1 MTAIPNTSVGTDPV
15 NMITAAGS
23 LYLFVGFVCM
33 FVPCV
38 IFFLAVMRKPYGSKK
53 FVIITFLINAIATLA
68 YGTMASGY
76 GWVAVAGRQ
85 FFFAR
90 YIDWF
95 FTTPLQ
101 LLDLCGLGLADSD
114 TTNLMIG
121 LDLLMI
127 VSGTI
132 GAFLAGD
139 GLIKHYGMFV
149 LGLACFIPIVYHL
162 VSEIPSSEVLKSR
175 PAARSIFL
183 TVGWIT
189 AVSWT
194 CYPVVWLLAEGLRV
208 ISPDTEVLCY
218 VVLDT
223 IAKSVFGLCIVAAH
237 KGQAEAL
244 GATSEETLPLTDK

>member
-1 MTAIPNTSVGTDPV
+1 MGDSARRTMAISAAEPTVD
-15 NMITAAGS
+15 MITPAGHF
-23 LYLFVGFVCM
+23 YLQVGFLCM
-33 FVPCV
+33 FVPAL
-38 IFFLAVMRKPYGSKK
+38 IFFLEVMRKPYGTKK
-53 FVIITFLINAIATLA
+53 FAIITFMINAIASLA
-68 YGTMASGY
+68 YATMAGGY

-132 GAFLAGD
+132 GAFLSGD

-149 LGLACFIPIVYHL
+149 LGLACFIPILYNL
-162 VSEIPSSEVLKSR
+162 VSEIP
-175 PAARSIFL
+175 
-183 TVGWIT
+183 
-189 AVSWT
+189 
-194 CYPVVWLLAEGLRV
+194 
-208 ISPDTEVLCY
+208 
-218 VVLDT
+218 
-223 IAKSVFGLCIVAAH
+223 
-237 KGQAEAL
+237 
-244 GATSEETLPLTDK
+244 